1 MRDSGYRCDQVC
13 FGSENSRM
21 AISMDMLKREPDTT
35 YITKG
40 NSARAIQPVLI
51 ARGGVFPRYFVF
63 VVGQ

>member
-1 MRDSGYRCDQVC
+1 
-13 FGSENSRM
+13 M